1 MKIALFTDTF
11 FPQVNGVSNT
21 IQRMME
27 YFRKENIEYRIFTP
41 KYDDETAPET
51 VEQYYSMKFFLYPDC
66 RFTFPNFFRINK
78 TFEDFKP
85 DLVHNM
91 TEFSMGL
98 AGLHHAQKFSIPSVS
113 TYTTNFATYLKYYN
127 LEPLESL
134 AEDYLAWFHNQN
146 MMTFC
151 ATAGTEKQV
160 NAMGVPQTARFSR
173 GIDTK
178 LFSPAKRSDDFRRAH
193 GLDGKIVFSYVGRIS
208 AEKGLDLLIDA
219 YSKLYERHGEKAA
232 LVMTGD
238 GPYLEECK
246 KRLPQDTVYTGFLKG
261 EDLAASY
268 ASSDI
273 FVCPSSTETFG
284 NVVLEAMASGL
295 AVLGADAGGVG
306 ENIRYG
312 ETGLTFESGNSEELY
327 SAMLTLLEDREM
339 RDALAA
345 GGRNYALTRTWD
357 SIFSE
362 LLEHYRL
369 ATTKYTALKLSA

>member
-1 MKIALFTDTF
+1 
-11 FPQVNGVSNT
+11 
-21 IQRMME
+21 
-27 YFRKENIEYRIFTP
+27 
-41 KYDDETAPET
+41 
-51 VEQYYSMKFFLYPDC
+51 MKFFLYPDC

-78 TFEDFKP
+78 TFEDFKL

-219 YSKLYERHGEKAA
+219 YLKLYEQHGEKAA

-238 GPYLEECK
+238 GPYLSVK
-246 KRLPQDTVYTGFLKG
+246 TSAGYRL
-261 EDLAASY
+261 
-268 ASSDI
+268 
-273 FVCPSSTETFG
+273 
-284 NVVLEAMASGL
+284 
-295 AVLGADAGGVG
+295 
-306 ENIRYG
+306 YG
-312 ETGLTFESGNSEELY
+312 
-327 SAMLTLLEDREM
+327 
-339 RDALAA
+339 
-345 GGRNYALTRTWD
+345 
-357 SIFSE
+357 FSE
-362 LLEHYRL
+362 RK
-369 ATTKYTALKLSA
+369 T